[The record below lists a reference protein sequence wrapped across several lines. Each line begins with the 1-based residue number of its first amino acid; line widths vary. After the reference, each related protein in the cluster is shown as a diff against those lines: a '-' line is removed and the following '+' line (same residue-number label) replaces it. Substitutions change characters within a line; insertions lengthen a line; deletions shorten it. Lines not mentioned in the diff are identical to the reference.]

1 MYKQIKPELYKK
13 TVEIVKK
20 KKKEDKRKMLSVNFS
35 FIKNNAV
42 IFV

>member
-13 TVEIVKK
+13 TVEIVK